1 MYTFRT
7 PTIDE
12 GPTGPTRL
20 DQFYT
25 LPRGITILKVN
36 GKYREERYPLSS
48 DVKDADIAYVGGHVY
63 KVSNEEAA
71 ELTAAGYGEYLTEIN

>member
-12 GPTGPTRL
+12 GPTGSTRL

-25 LPRGITILKVN
+25 LPRGITIFKIN
-36 GKYREERYPLSS
+36 GEYYEERYPLSS
-48 DVKDADIAYVGGHVY
+48 DVKEAEIAYVGGHVY
-63 KVSNEEAA
+63 IVTNSEAA
-71 ELTAAGYGEYLTEIN
+71 DLTAAGYGDYLTEIN

>member
-12 GPTGPTRL
+12 GPTGNTRL

-48 DVKDADIAYVGGHVY
+48 DVKNAEIAYVGGHVY
-63 KVSNEEAA
+63 TVTNSEAA
-71 ELTAAGYGEYLTEIN
+71 DLTAAGYGDYLTEIN